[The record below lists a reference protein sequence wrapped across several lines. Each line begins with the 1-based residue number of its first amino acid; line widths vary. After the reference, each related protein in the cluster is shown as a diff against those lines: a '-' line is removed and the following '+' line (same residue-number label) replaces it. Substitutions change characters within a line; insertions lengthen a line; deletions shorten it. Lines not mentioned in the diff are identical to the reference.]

1 MGKHR
6 INDYEKCSQIND
18 NFDDLAAGG
27 IRHDAH
33 RLMITWWRLHAKPLD
48 AAIGR
53 VRRIA
58 LVAAMVDNFKWDKKN
73 TKKHNFYLAFSR

>member
-1 MGKHR
+1 MVMGKHR

-33 RLMITWWRLHAKPLD
+33 RLMIT
-48 AAIGR
+48 
-53 VRRIA
+53 
-58 LVAAMVDNFKWDKKN
+58 
-73 TKKHNFYLAFSR
+73 